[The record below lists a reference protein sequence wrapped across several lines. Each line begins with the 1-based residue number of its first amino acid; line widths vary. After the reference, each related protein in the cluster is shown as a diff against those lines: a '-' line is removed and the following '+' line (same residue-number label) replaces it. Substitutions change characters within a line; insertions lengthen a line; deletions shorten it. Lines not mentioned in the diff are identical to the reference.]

1 MGASYRSSTGN
12 RARGEILN
20 LKWEALG
27 CADAPWAPGV
37 VLRRVFEKPLE
48 AEVGAAFH
56 WRGCGWKDRGAV
68 G

>member
-1 MGASYRSSTGN
+1 MGASYTGN
-12 RARGEILN
+12 LVRGEILN

-37 VLRRVFEKPLE
+37 VLRGVSEKPVE
-48 AEVGAAFH
+48 AAVGAAFH
-56 WRGCGWKDRGAV
+56 WRGWGWNARGAV